1 MKDTKQK
8 EKTYTCKF
16 CGMDELVWVDCDG
29 KFRLFD
35 TRTGAIHICNKY
47 EKGDGSDKKVL

>member
-35 TRTGAIHICNKY
+35 TRTGAMHICIKY